1 VAGIFADEY
10 GLQAPLWIMA
20 GLTVV
25 GGLFAFGLKE
35 SAPRVLSRRGAV
47 AAA

>member
-1 VAGIFADEY
+1 
-10 GLQAPLWIMA
+10 MA

-35 SAPRVLSRRGAV
+35 SAPRVLAKRGLQP